1 VLFFRV
7 PGVRRTRSGVWWLT
21 VAAMLVA
28 AGLVVGLIVGVMVVA
43 GR

>member
-1 VLFFRV
+1 MLFGRI

-21 VAAMLVA
+21 VTAMGAATA
-28 AGLVVGLIVGVMVVA
+28 LIVGVMVVV